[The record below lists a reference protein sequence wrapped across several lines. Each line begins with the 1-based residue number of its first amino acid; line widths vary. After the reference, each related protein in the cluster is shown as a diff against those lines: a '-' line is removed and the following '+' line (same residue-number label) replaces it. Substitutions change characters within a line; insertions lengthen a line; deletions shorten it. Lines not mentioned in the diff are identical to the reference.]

1 MEREKLKSRLGFI
14 LLSAGCAI
22 GIGNVWRFPYVVG
35 NNGGGI
41 FVLFYLIFLAIMG
54 VPVMCM
60 EFAVGRASRKSAAQS
75 FHVLEK
81 PGQKWHLH
89 GYVAIFGNYML
100 MFFYTTVAGW
110 MLYYFCASLT
120 GKFGGLD
127 AAGVGEAFNSLL
139 AAPGIMTVCTLFVVI
154 MGFVVCALGLQNG
167 VERITKIMMLALIVI
182 MVVLAGNSI
191 LQPGAAEGLKFY
203 LVPNLE
209 QVQEVGLG
217 TVIVQAMNQ
226 SFFTLSLGIGS
237 MAIFGSYIGK
247 EKGLLGES
255 ITIAA
260 LDTFVAI
267 TAGLIIF
274 PACFAHGVNPG
285 SGPGLIFVTLPNVF
299 NAMPAGHIWGAL
311 FFLFMTFAAFST
323 VLAVFQNIVAMSQ
336 ELWKWNKVQATIRNI
351 VIVGL
356 CSIPCVLGFNIWAGF
371 QPLGAG
377 SAVLDLEDFIVSTLL
392 LPGGS
397 FIYLM
402 FCMSKWG
409 WGWDN
414 FYTEVNTRSG
424 PRFPQWV
431 RGYLKWVLPVLM
443 AFLFFHGLYATFVK

>member
-22 GIGNVWRFPYVVG
+22 GIGNVWRFPYVAG

-41 FVLFYLIFLAIMG
+41 FVLFYLLFLAMMG
-54 VPVMCM
+54 IPIMCM
-60 EFAVGRASRKSAAQS
+60 EFAVGRASQKSAAQS
-75 FHVLEK
+75 FAVLEK

-89 GYVAIFGNYML
+89 GYVAIVGNYML
-100 MFFYTTVAGW
+100 MFYYTTVAGW

-120 GKFGGLD
+120 GRFSGLD
-127 AAGVGEAFNSLL
+127 AAGVETAFHGLL
-139 AAPGIMTVCTLFVVI
+139 ASPLTMTFCTLFVVV
-154 MGFVVCALGLQNG
+154 MGFVICALGLQNG
-167 VERITKIMMLALIVI
+167 VERITKGMMLALIVI

-209 QVQEVGLG
+209 QIRHIGIG
-217 TVIVQAMNQ
+217 PVIVQAMNQ
-226 SFFTLSLGIGS
+226 AFFTLSLGIGS

-255 ITIAA
+255 ATIAA

-274 PACFAHGVNPG
+274 PACFAHGVNPD
-285 SGPGLIFVTLPNVF
+285 SGPSLIFVTLPNVF
-299 NAMPAGHIWGAL
+299 NTMAAGNIWGAL
-311 FFLFMTFAAFST
+311 FFLFMSFAAFST
-323 VLAVFQNIVAMSQ
+323 VLAVFQNIVAMSR
-336 ELWKWNKVQATIRNI
+336 ELWNWKKTQAIVRNI
-351 VIVGL
+351 LIVGL
-356 CSIPCVLGFNIWAGF
+356 CSIPCVLGFNLWSSF

-377 SAVLDLEDFIVSTLL
+377 STVLDFEDFIVSTLL

-402 FCMSKWG
+402 FCVSKRG
-409 WGWDN
+409 WGWDH
-414 FYTEVNTRSG
+414 FYEEVNTGSA
-424 PRFPQWV
+424 PRFPRWL

-443 AFLFFHGLYATFVK
+443 AFLFFHGLYAALVK

>member
-41 FVLFYLIFLAIMG
+41 FVLFYLIFLAIVG
-54 VPVMCM
+54 IPIMCM

-75 FHVLEK
+75 FHTLEK
-81 PGQKWHLH
+81 RGQKWHLH

-100 MFFYTTVAGW
+100 MFYYTTVAGW
-110 MLYYFCASLT
+110 MLYYFCASLA
-120 GKFGGLD
+120 GRFSGLD
-127 AAGVGEAFNSLL
+127 TAGVGEAFNDLL
-139 AAPGIMTVCTLFVVI
+139 ASPLTMLFCTLFVVV

-167 VERITKIMMLALIVI
+167 VERITKGMMLALIVI
-182 MVVLAGNSI
+182 MLVLAGNSF

-209 QVQEVGLG
+209 QVKKVGLG
-217 TVIVQAMNQ
+217 NVVVQAMNQ
-226 SFFTLSLGIGS
+226 SFFTLSVGIGS
-237 MAIFGSYIGK
+237 MAIFGSYIGR
-247 EKGLLGES
+247 EKSLLGES
-255 ITIAA
+255 ATIAA
-260 LDTFVAI
+260 LDTLVAV

-274 PACFAHGVNPG
+274 PACFAHGVNPD
-285 SGPGLIFVTLPNVF
+285 SGPSLIFVTLPNVF
-299 NAMPAGHIWGAL
+299 NAMKGGSIWGAL

-336 ELWKWNKVQATIRNI
+336 ELWKWNKLKATLCNI
-351 VIVGL
+351 LIVGC
-356 CSIPCVLGFNIWAGF
+356 CSVPCVLGFNLWSSF

-377 SAVLDLEDFIVSTLL
+377 STVLDLEDFIVSTLL
-392 LPGGS
+392 LPAGS
-397 FIYLM
+397 FVYLM
-402 FCMSKWG
+402 FCVSKWG

-414 FYTEVNTRSG
+414 FYEEVNTGTG
-424 PRFPQWV
+424 PRFPRWI
-431 RGYLKWVLPVLM
+431 RFYLKWILPFMM
-443 AFLFFHGLYATFVK
+443 AFLFFHGLYAAFVK